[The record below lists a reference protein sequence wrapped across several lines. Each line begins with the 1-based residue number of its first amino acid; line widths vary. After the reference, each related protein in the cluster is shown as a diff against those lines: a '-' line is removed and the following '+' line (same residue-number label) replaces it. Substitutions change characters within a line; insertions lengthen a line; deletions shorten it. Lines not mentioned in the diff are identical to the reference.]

1 MPTKTESTARMR
13 LHPICHPTS
22 AAQVVYVQGDRAT
35 ARLRIECTCCGTL
48 VCEVGIL
55 SWMVEPHITP
65 EMVLVQPSEGD
76 EPEVRGILRRE
87 DPR

>member
-1 MPTKTESTARMR
+1 MPTKTESLPRMR
-13 LHPICHPTS
+13 LHSICHPSS
-22 AAQVVYVQGDRAT
+22 AAQVVYIQGDVRAG
-35 ARLRIECTCCGTL
+35 LRIECSCCGAL

-55 SWMVEPHITP
+55 SWMVEPPVPP
-65 EMVLVQPSEGD
+65 ELVLVKPSAGD